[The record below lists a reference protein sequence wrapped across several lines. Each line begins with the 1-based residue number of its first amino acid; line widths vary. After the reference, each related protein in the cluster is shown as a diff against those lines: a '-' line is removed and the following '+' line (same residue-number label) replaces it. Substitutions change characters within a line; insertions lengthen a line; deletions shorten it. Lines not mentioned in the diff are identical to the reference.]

1 MALVDLKKA
10 ELIALC
16 EENELDTEGT
26 KSELAERLDAVLTW
40 DDEPEEVE
48 EVVEEVVEEDYEH
61 PPLPTLAEV
70 TDIEDDEDIEVF
82 INNIFK
88 EYVKRDAT
96 EHELSHYRKA
106 MTFHNNLTKE
116 NFVYG
121 IKNSDEAKSQ

>member
-16 EENELDTEGT
+16 EENGLDTEGT
-26 KSELAERLDAVLTW
+26 KAELAERLDAVLSW
-40 DDEPEEVE
+40 DDADEEVAE
-48 EVVEEVVEEDYEH
+48 EVVEEVYEH
-61 PPLPTLAEV
+61 PQLPTLAEV
-70 TDIEDDEDIEVF
+70 TDVEDDDDIEVF
-82 INNIFK
+82 INNVFN

-116 NFVYG
+116 NFVFG
-121 IKNSDEAKSQ
+121 IKNSDEARSL

>member
-26 KSELAERLDAVLTW
+26 KAELADRLDSVLTW
-40 DDEPEEVE
+40 DDIEAEVE
-48 EVVEEVVEEDYEH
+48 AELEV
-61 PPLPTLAEV
+61 AEAELEAEL
-70 TDIEDDEDIEVF
+70 EDDDNIEVY

-88 EYVKRDAT
+88 KYVKRDAS

-106 MTFHNNLTKE
+106 LTFHFTITKE
-116 NFVYG
+116 NFVFG
-121 IKNSDEAKSQ
+121 IKNSDEARSL